1 LLRVGERFLLY
12 ETSVS
17 TVETPPETAAWVL
30 EPKLDQERQGH
41 TRQSPPCGAQAFDA
55 GIKLMA
61 QPGAGKLKLPRSHR
75 LIHSGEFLKIKATGS
90 RLVKGC
96 LIVNWSLQP
105 GASHSK
111 IGVVTSRKIGNAVHR
126 ARARRLMREVF
137 RQHQHDLSAPVKI
150 VLVARQSIAAKDFHG
165 VERDFLAIL
174 KEADLLRR

>member
-1 LLRVGERFLLY
+1 ME
-12 ETSVS
+12 
-17 TVETPPETAAWVL
+17 
-30 EPKLDQERQGH
+30 
-41 TRQSPPCGAQAFDA
+41 
-55 GIKLMA
+55 

-75 LIHSGEFLKIKATGS
+75 LIRSGEFLKVKANGS

-96 LIVNWSLQP
+96 LIVNWSVQS
-105 GASHSK
+105 GAAHSK

-137 RQHQHDLSAPVKI
+137 RQHQHDLSASVNM
-150 VLVARQSIAAKDFHG
+150 VLVARQSIATKDFHG